1 MAIAAFFEALA
12 ALLAGTLLCAGM
24 AKLAVPSYL
33 SRAIGELVPAVGSRA
48 VVLARLVAVAEIG
61 TALALSV
68 PAARE
73 AGAAAGVVLGA
84 TFAGAGLVASSR
96 GLGTPCGCFGRAGGR
111 SLGARNVAFGLILAG
126 SSAVLL
132 RAGAG
137 EWAAPEGLPMVGTAA
152 AAGALAGWLHR
163 DMIRDLAPS
172 LGLRGRKVS
181 QSRSTR
187 G

>member
-1 MAIAAFFEALA
+1 MAVAAFFDALA
-12 ALLAGTLLCAGM
+12 VLLAGTLLCAGM
-24 AKLAVPSYL
+24 TKLAVPSHL

-48 VVLARLVAVAEIG
+48 MVLARLVAVAEIS

-68 PAARE
+68 PMARG

-84 TFAGAGLVASSR
+84 TFAGAGILASSR

-111 SLGARNVAFGLILAG
+111 SLGARNVVFGFILAG
-126 SSAVLL
+126 LSALL
-132 RAGAG
+132 FRGG
-137 EWAAPEGLPMVGTAA
+137 SGGWAAPEGLPMLGTAA
-152 AAGALAGWLHR
+152 AAAVLAGWLYR

-181 QSRSTR
+181 QN
-187 G
+187 